1 MTMMDRRNTAS
12 PDDTVHPLKLLTRA
26 QFAALGGSAVAYVR
40 PVSGQLLSGM
50 ISDAEFDMA
59 EQYQLVMSADGTPLM
74 VADTE
79 DAVTEWLGDKSL
91 GLATLH

>member
-1 MTMMDRRNTAS
+1 MMDRRN
-12 PDDTVHPLKLLTRA
+12 DDAVSLDANPLRHLTQA
-26 QFAALGGSAVAYVR
+26 QFAALGGSAVAYIK
-40 PVSGQLLSGM
+40 PVSGKLLSSM
-50 ISDAEFDMA
+50 ITEAEFNDA

-79 DAVTEWLGDKSL
+79 DAVNEWLGDQNL